1 MRVTGGV
8 ERGRKIFAPRDIRPT
23 LGKVREAIFSMVDV
37 TDKSF
42 IDLFAGSGMIGIE
55 ALSRG
60 AAEVVFVEK
69 SQRHT
74 NYIKRN
80 LENLSYNNYKVL
92 KGDALKVCAWLKRE
106 FDIVFIDPPYNKGI
120 ISQILLNI
128 IPIINNE
135 SVVIAEHYKN
145 ESIVAKDFQ
154 IVKEKK
160 YGDTVITFLKRRI
173 YEKSSLSGY
182 I

>member
-1 MRVTGGV
+1 MRVTGGL
-8 ERGRKIFAPRDIRPT
+8 ERGRKIFAPKDIRPT
-23 LGKVREAIFSMVDV
+23 LEKVREAIFSMIDV
-37 TDKSF
+37 KDKSF

-60 AAEVVFVEK
+60 ASEVVFVEK
-69 SQRHT
+69 SRRHT

-80 LENLSYNNYKVL
+80 LENLLYNNYKIL
-92 KGDALKVCAWLKRE
+92 NGDAFKVCTWLKRE

-120 ISQILLNI
+120 ISKILLNI
-128 IPIINNE
+128 SLIINNE

-145 ESIVAKDFQ
+145 EPILPKNFQ

-160 YGDTVITFLKRRI
+160 YGDTVITFLKK
-173 YEKSSLSGY
+173 ESL
-182 I
+182 